1 MKLFVRIAAA
11 GLLVFCFCLGNIT
24 KIHAQ
29 DDWKEEYAAVCAK
42 TQNAM
47 NLTIPELKDYIEQC
61 DKLLGIINA
70 LEGPQAA
77 TEKKVY
83 TRKVKMCRDLYE
95 FALYH
100 KEAKE

>member
-1 MKLFVRIAAA
+1 MKILIKITVAA
-11 GLLVFCFCLGNIT
+11 LLMIFFCLGSFWVY
-24 KIHAQ
+24 AQ
-29 DDWKEEYAAVCAK
+29 DDWKQEYAAVCSR

-47 NLTIPELKDYIEQC
+47 SLTPDELKDYIERC
-61 DKLLGIINA
+61 DKLLGQINE

-95 FALYH
+95 FAFKQ
-100 KEAKE
+100 KEGKE